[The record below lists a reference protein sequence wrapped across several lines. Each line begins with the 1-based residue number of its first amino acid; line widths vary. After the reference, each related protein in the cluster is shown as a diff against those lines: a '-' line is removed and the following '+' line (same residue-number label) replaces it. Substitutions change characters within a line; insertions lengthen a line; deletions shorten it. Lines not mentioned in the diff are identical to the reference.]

1 MSFEKGLGNI
11 KCMEKDEIRFE
22 CSLNKE
28 VKPED
33 ISWYR
38 DGVKLSDGE
47 DDGRIQIITEGTKQ
61 ILIVK
66 NTNLDDSGNYDIRIN
81 SIKSSGSLKV
91 KGLIYDL

>member
-1 MSFEKGLGNI
+1 LSFEKGLGNI

-22 CSLNKE
+22 CILNKE

-66 NTNLDDSGNYDIRIN
+66 NTNLDDSGSYDIRIN
-81 SIKSSGSLKV
+81 SIKSTGSLKV
-91 KGLIYDL
+91 KGLI